1 MMPGVGAKAGV
12 WLAALLLAGIVAQP
26 AAAASHQ
33 PSYLGAWLI
42 AEARPA
48 PWVVSGDP
56 ATQPHDAQLVGKT
69 IVYERRRIVAPSPLA
84 CDKPNYAIRNPPPEG
99 LFQGGL
105 TAPAAQAAALGFR
118 GRTIRTLETGCE
130 GWFEFH
136 FIDARTAMFAL
147 DNMVYTIRRQ

>member
-1 MMPGVGAKAGV
+1 MLSKKKTPGLAF
-12 WLAALLLAGIVAQP
+12 AALALGAV
-26 AAAASHQ
+26 AASPAVAAPRA
-33 PSYLGAWLI
+33 PSYLGTWLI
-42 AEARPA
+42 AGAQPA
-48 PWVVSGDP
+48 PWVVPGDP
-56 ATQPHDAQLVGKT
+56 STQPYDAQLVGKT
-69 IVYERRRIVAPSPLA
+69 IVYEKRRIVAPNPLA
-84 CDKPNYAIRNPPPEG
+84 CEKPNYAIKNPPPEG

-136 FIDARTAMFAL
+136 FVDASTAMFAL